1 MSTDGVV
8 SEEIGAIIGTVAD
21 VSGGMEGAKDSG
33 RGSIGIG
40 EDVCRLGGIV
50 FRFSYRQTKAWRGG

>member
-8 SEEIGAIIGTVAD
+8 SEEIGAIIGAVAD
-21 VSGGMEGAKDSG
+21 VSGGMEGAKNSG
-33 RGSIGIG
+33 GGSIGIR

-50 FRFSYRQTKAWRGG
+50 LRFS

>member
-1 MSTDGVV
+1 VSTDGVV
-8 SEEIGAIIGTVAD
+8 STKVGPIVGAVAD

-33 RGSIGIG
+33 GGSIGIG

-50 FRFSYRQTKAWRGG
+50 FQFN